1 MRTGDP
7 ATGRRTAMEKD
18 NGMKQITNVA
28 IGGRNFIISNDAYAI
43 LDSWLEK
50 FRARVE
56 PASQAD
62 DVMVEIEER
71 IAELFSEA
79 AMAPNYVVDVDL
91 VKKVTGQLGMPDG
104 SDPDNTRAE
113 QTPERPVHR
122 FYRDSDDKKL
132 AGVCS
137 GIAKYFNID
146 VLLVR
151 VIAVIL
157 VFCGTSGLWA
167 YIILWFI
174 SPLATTP
181 LEKCELQGL
190 APTAEK
196 ENLRRFKNSK

>member
-1 MRTGDP
+1 
-7 ATGRRTAMEKD
+7 
-18 NGMKQITNVA
+18 MKQITNVA
-28 IGGRNFIISNDAYAI
+28 IGGRNFTISNDAYAI
-43 LDSWLEK
+43 LDAWLEK
-50 FRARVE
+50 FRSRVE

-79 AMAPNYVVDVDL
+79 ATVPNYVVDVDL
-91 VKKVTGQLGMPDG
+91 VRKVTGQLGMPDG
-104 SDPDNTRAE
+104 SDPADCAASDRAG
-113 QTPERPVHR
+113 ERPAHR
-122 FYRDSDDKKL
+122 FYRDSDDKKI

-151 VIAVIL
+151 VITVIL

-174 SPLATTP
+174 SPLAVTP
-181 LEKCELQGL
+181 LQKCELLGI
-190 APTAEK
+190 APTA
-196 ENLRRFKNSK
+196 ENLRRFKTTK

>member
-1 MRTGDP
+1 
-7 ATGRRTAMEKD
+7 MEKD

-43 LDSWLEK
+43 LDSW
-50 FRARVE
+50 
-56 PASQAD
+56 
-62 DVMVEIEER
+62 
-71 IAELFSEA
+71 
-79 AMAPNYVVDVDL
+79 NYVVDVDL

-104 SDPDNTRAE
+104 SDPDNTWTE
-113 QTPERPVHR
+113 KTPERPVHR

-190 APTAEK
+190 APTAE
-196 ENLRRFKNSK
+196 NLRRFKNSK

>member
-79 AMAPNYVVDVDL
+79 ATVPNYVVDVDL
-91 VKKVTGQLGMPDG
+91 VRKVTGQLGMPDG

-190 APTAEK
+190 APTAE
-196 ENLRRFKNSK
+196 NLRRFKNSK

>member
-7 ATGRRTAMEKD
+7 ATDRRTATKKD

-79 AMAPNYVVDVDL
+79 ATVPNYVVDVDL

-104 SDPDNTRAE
+104 SDPDNTW
-113 QTPERPVHR
+113 T
-122 FYRDSDDKKL
+122 
-132 AGVCS
+132 
-137 GIAKYFNID
+137 
-146 VLLVR
+146 
-151 VIAVIL
+151 
-157 VFCGTSGLWA
+157 
-167 YIILWFI
+167 
-174 SPLATTP
+174 
-181 LEKCELQGL
+181 
-190 APTAEK
+190 
-196 ENLRRFKNSK
+196 